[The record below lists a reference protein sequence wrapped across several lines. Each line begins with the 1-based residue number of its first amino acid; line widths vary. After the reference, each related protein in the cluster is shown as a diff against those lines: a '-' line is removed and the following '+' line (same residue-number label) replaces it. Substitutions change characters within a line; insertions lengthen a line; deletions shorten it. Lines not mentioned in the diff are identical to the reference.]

1 MEAFVRG
8 RRQRPQMFDDDLVM
22 PCIQYGRVCE
32 LENPGAHTK
41 EDVIIDSR
49 WDRSNLIQW
58 QYGYISD
65 LGSNLTR

>member
-8 RRQRPQMFDDDLVM
+8 RRQRPQMFDADLVM

-32 LENPGAHTK
+32 LENAGAYTK

-49 WDRSNLIQW
+49 WGRSNLIWW
-58 QYGYISD
+58 QDDDISD
-65 LGSNLTR
+65 LGSNFM